1 MTVKKQLEQL
11 EELKKVVVQLE
22 LIGEYEVAEV
32 ARQDIAE
39 YEKELKA
46 KDLPKLEKRKLQ
58 KGFIL

>member
-1 MTVKKQLEQL
+1 MNYKRQLKEL
-11 EELKKVVVQLE
+11 EKMKSVVLELE
-22 LIGEYEVAEV
+22 LIGEYEMADVV
-32 ARQDIAE
+32 RQDIAE

>member
-39 YEKELKA
+39 YEKELQA
-46 KDLPKLEKRKLQ
+46 NDSMKLRPRKL
-58 KGFIL
+58 KKDCIL